1 VSYKHD
7 AFLSYR
13 RADDWPRF
21 VDGIFLPMLRRE
33 LSDTLGRQA
42 EIFHDGRLEAGGA
55 WPQELALA
63 VARSRIMICLWSR
76 QYFGSDWCKAE
87 LGQMLARRQAV
98 GGVPLPPL
106 VVAAV
111 IHDGNQ
117 LPGELD
123 SIQRFE
129 IQRYASPD
137 LAERS
142 QRREELSFKVRDL
155 AEQAG
160 HAIEKAP
167 PLDQAWQGL
176 AITAFE
182 GLFTARQGQFA
193 VPSLGGTS

>member
-1 VSYKHD
+1 VSYSYD

-21 VDGIFLPMLRRE
+21 VDGIFLPMLKRE
-33 LSDTLGRQA
+33 LSDTLGRRA
-42 EIFHDGRLEAGGA
+42 EIFHDTRLETGSE

-63 VARSRIMICLWSR
+63 VARSRIMVCLWSR
-76 QYFGSDWCKAE
+76 QYFGSSWCKAE
-87 LGQMLARRQAV
+87 LGQMLARREAV
-98 GGVPLPPL
+98 GGIPLPPL
-106 VVAAV
+106 IVAAV

-117 LPGELD
+117 LPPELD

-142 QRREELSFKVRDL
+142 QRREELAFAVRNL
-155 AEQAG
+155 AEHAG
-160 HAIEKAP
+160 HAIEHAP
-167 PLDQAWQGL
+167 TLDPTWQGL

-182 GLFTARQGQFA
+182 GLPISRRGQYV
-193 VPSLGGTS
+193 VPSLGGAS